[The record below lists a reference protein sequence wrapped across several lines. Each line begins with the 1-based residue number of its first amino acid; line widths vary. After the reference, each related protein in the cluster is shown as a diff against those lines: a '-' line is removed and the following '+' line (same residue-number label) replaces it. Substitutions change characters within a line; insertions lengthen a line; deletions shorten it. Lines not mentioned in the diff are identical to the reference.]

1 MADHP
6 AGISHRRRVSGVGHW
21 RWQRYS
27 AVLVLLLMAYLVILT
42 AGLGTLD
49 QGGATALVSQPINAL
64 ALAVLVSVGMWH
76 GTLGLQVVIED
87 YVSVGAGR
95 HAERRPKTGTASAD
109 DDDIIIM
116 IGNFISRHQV
126 NPFQSCARV
135 TRS

>member
-87 YVSVGAGR
+87 YVREKAGR
-95 HAERRPKTGTASAD
+95 HAVLGIVRVAMGLIAAGSLWA
-109 DDDIIIM
+109 I
-116 IGNFISRHQV
+116 
-126 NPFQSCARV
+126 ARIAF
-135 TRS
+135 

>member
-49 QGGATALVSQPINAL
+49 QGAATALVSQPINAL

-76 GTLGLQVVIED
+76 GTLGLQVVI
-87 YVSVGAGR
+87 
-95 HAERRPKTGTASAD
+95 
-109 DDDIIIM
+109 
-116 IGNFISRHQV
+116 
-126 NPFQSCARV
+126 
-135 TRS
+135 

>member
-6 AGISHRRRVSGVGHW
+6 AGMSYRRRVSGVGHW

-49 QGGATALVSQPINAL
+49 QGAATALVSQPINAL

-95 HAERRPKTGTASAD
+95 HAVLGIVRVAMGLVAAGSLWA
-109 DDDIIIM
+109 I
-116 IGNFISRHQV
+116 
-126 NPFQSCARV
+126 ARIAF
-135 TRS
+135 

>member
-1 MADHP
+1 MRSTTLADHP

-27 AVLVLLLMAYLVILT
+27 AVLLLLLMAYLVILT

-49 QGGATALVSQPINAL
+49 HAAATALVGQPVNAL

-95 HAERRPKTGTASAD
+95 HAVLG
-109 DDDIIIM
+109 I
-116 IGNFISRHQV
+116 
-126 NPFQSCARV
+126 ARV
-135 TRS
+135 AMGLIAAGSLWAIARIAF